1 MIFSFVQ
8 KFFFGQH
15 KSYNIYFFVTRKVQF
30 ISPEFNIR
38 LYDKNSESTKIRIF
52 FSATLGIFFFR
63 KKTITP
69 LPVKWA
75 IPNHMYTLYIW
86 VEANLCF
93 CIVYICIALNI
104 HLSRGESHSLVGA
117 SLSWSWSY
125 GSWIY
130 NNMCNQC
137 LTPLKLR
144 VRTLFVDKCTR
155 FNIMW

>member
-1 MIFSFVQ
+1 MTKTLYHII
-8 KFFFGQH
+8 FFF
-15 KSYNIYFFVTRKVQF
+15 
-30 ISPEFNIR
+30 FN
-38 LYDKNSESTKIRIF
+38 KIRIF
-52 FSATLGIFFFR
+52 FSTTLGIRIFFLE
-63 KKTITP
+63 KKHTP
-69 LPVKWA
+69 PPPPLQVKWSV
-75 IPNHMYTLYIW
+75 PNQMYILYIW
-86 VEANLCF
+86 VKANQCF

-137 LTPLKLR
+137 LTPIKLR
-144 VRTLFVDKCTR
+144 VRTPFVHKCTR